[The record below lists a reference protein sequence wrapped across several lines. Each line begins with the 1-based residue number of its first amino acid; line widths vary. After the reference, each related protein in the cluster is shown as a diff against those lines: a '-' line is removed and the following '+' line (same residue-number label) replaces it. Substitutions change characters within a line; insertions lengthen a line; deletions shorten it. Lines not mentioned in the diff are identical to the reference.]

1 MKNFMLIA
9 HRGIFD
15 NKLIIENTIPAFQN
29 ALLHNLNIEL
39 DVRMTKDNKLV
50 VFHDDNLLRMAN
62 ENILIEDLTL
72 EELQSYK
79 LLNIGTIPTLKEV
92 LNLVNNKVL
101 LDIEIKNTNKIDE
114 ITRILKNELK
124 SYHNFTIKSFNPRI
138 IKIIKKECSFWIC
151 GLILTARN
159 NNLSNK
165 VLLSVYKPDFISVD
179 KKIIN
184 KKYLKKYSLNHNIS
198 VWTIKNKEELLL
210 INNPNYQYICNNLP
224 YEKSI
229 N

>member
-1 MKNFMLIA
+1 MKRFKLIA

-39 DVRMTKDNKLV
+39 DIKMTKDNKLV

-62 ENILIEDLTL
+62 ANILIEDLTL

-92 LNLVNNKVL
+92 LKLVDSKVL
-101 LDIEIKNTNKIDE
+101 LDIEIKNTNKINE
-114 ITRILKNELK
+114 ITSILKNELK
-124 SYHNFTIKSFNPRI
+124 TYHNFTIKSFNPRI
-138 IKIIKKECSFWIC
+138 IKIIKKECPFWIC
-151 GLILTARN
+151 GIILTSRN
-159 NNLSNK
+159 NNLYNK
-165 VLLSVYKPDFISVD
+165 ILINQYKPDFISID

-184 KKYLKKYSLNHNIS
+184 KKYIRKYTLNHQTQ

-224 YEKSI
+224 YDK
-229 N
+229 

>member
-15 NKLIIENTIPAFQN
+15 NKLVIENTIPAFQN
-29 ALLHNLNIEL
+29 AILHNLNIEL

-92 LNLVNNKVL
+92 LNLVDNKVL
-101 LDIEIKNTNKIDE
+101 LDIEIKNTNKINE

-138 IKIIKKECSFWIC
+138 IKIIKKECPFWIC

>member
-15 NKLIIENTIPAFQN
+15 NKLVIENTIPAFQN

-39 DVRMTKDNKLV
+39 DVKITKDNQLV

-114 ITRILKNELK
+114 ITSILKNELK

-138 IKIIKKECSFWIC
+138 IKIIKKECPFWIY
-151 GLILTARN
+151 GLIISAKN
-159 NNLSNK
+159 KNLYNK
-165 VLLSVYKPDFISVD
+165 ILINIYKPDFISVD
-179 KKIIN
+179 KKIVN